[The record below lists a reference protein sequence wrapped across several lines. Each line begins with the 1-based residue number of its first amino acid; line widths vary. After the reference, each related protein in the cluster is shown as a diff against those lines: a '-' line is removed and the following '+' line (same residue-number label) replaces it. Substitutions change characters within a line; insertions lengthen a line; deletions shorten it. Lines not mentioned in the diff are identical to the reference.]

1 MPWLPENC
9 YQPKRHWEKHRKRI
23 DMEALFEILKKIITN
38 VLTAI
43 YEPFG
48 FALLLAFFAQFFY
61 LYAYHPVNVG
71 KGWKTALKTWEN
83 EFRTNCFFRKL
94 FLLAFLSA
102 MILFR
107 TLLNRNLWLYPL
119 SDVMGGWGIWK
130 VSSDGT
136 KELTTECFENII
148 LMFPFTSVLMWA
160 MKEKLVKVISLRSI
174 AFKSAEIAFC
184 FSLTIE
190 FLQLFLRL
198 GTFQLS
204 DLCYNTLGGCLGG
217 IAYWI
222 AWKIRHSIRWKKQKL
237 LWERNNTVT
246 QI

>member
-1 MPWLPENC
+1 
-9 YQPKRHWEKHRKRI
+9 
-23 DMEALFEILKKIITN
+23 MESFFEIIKKIITN

-48 FALLLAFFAQFFY
+48 FALLLAFFTLFFY
-61 LYAYHPVNVG
+61 LYAYRPVNAG
-71 KGWKTALKTWEN
+71 QGWKTALRTWGT
-83 EFRTNCFFRKL
+83 EFRTNSFFRKL
-94 FLLAFLSA
+94 FLLAFFST

-107 TLLNRNLWLYPL
+107 TLLNRELWRNPL
-119 SDVMGGWGIWK
+119 ADIMGGWGIWK
-130 VSSDGT
+130 VSSNGT
-136 KELTTECFENII
+136 KELTTECIENII
-148 LMFPFTSVLMWA
+148 LMFPFTSVLMWT

-204 DLCYNTLGGCLGG
+204 DLFYNTLGGCLGG

-222 AWKIRHSIRWKKQKL
+222 VWKIRHSIR
-237 LWERNNTVT
+237 
-246 QI
+246 

>member
-1 MPWLPENC
+1 M
-9 YQPKRHWEKHRKRI
+9 
-23 DMEALFEILKKIITN
+23 DALFKIPTKIITN

-48 FALLLAFFAQFFY
+48 FALLLAFFVLFFY
-61 LYAYHPVNVG
+61 LYAYYPVHAG
-71 KGWKTALKTWEN
+71 KGWKTALRTWGT

-94 FLLAFLSA
+94 FLLAFFSA

-107 TLLNRNLWLYPL
+107 TLLNRNLWMNPL

-148 LMFPFTSVLMWA
+148 LMLPFTSVLMWT
-160 MKEKLVKVISLRSI
+160 MKEKLVKVISLRSV

-190 FLQLFLRL
+190 FLQLFLSL

-204 DLCYNTLGGCLGG
+204 DLFYNTLGGLLGG
-217 IAYWI
+217 VAYWF
-222 AWKIRHSIRWKKQKL
+222 AWKIRHSIH
-237 LWERNNTVT
+237 
-246 QI
+246 

>member
-1 MPWLPENC
+1 
-9 YQPKRHWEKHRKRI
+9 
-23 DMEALFEILKKIITN
+23 MEALLEILKKVITN

-48 FALLLAFFAQFFY
+48 FALLLAFLAQFVY
-61 LYAYHPVNVG
+61 LYAYHPVNTG
-71 KGWKTALKTWEN
+71 KGWKAALRTWIT

-94 FLLAFLSA
+94 FLLSLFSA

-107 TLLNRNLWLYPL
+107 TLLNRDLWLNPL
-119 SDVMGGWGIWK
+119 VDVMGGWGIWK

-148 LMFPFTSVLMWA
+148 LMFPFTVMLMWT
-160 MKEKLVKVISLRSI
+160 MKEKLVKVISLKSL
-174 AFKSAEIAFC
+174 AVKSAEAAFC

-190 FLQLFLRL
+190 FLQLFLRV

-222 AWKIRHSIRWKKQKL
+222 AWKIRHSIR
-237 LWERNNTVT
+237 
-246 QI
+246 

>member
-1 MPWLPENC
+1 MS
-9 YQPKRHWEKHRKRI
+9 
-23 DMEALFEILKKIITN
+23 ALFEILKKIITN

-48 FALLLAFFAQFFY
+48 FALLLAFFALFFY
-61 LYAYHPVNVG
+61 LYAYHPVNAG
-71 KGWKTALKTWEN
+71 KGWKAALSIWMT
-83 EFRTNCFFRKL
+83 EFRTNCLFRKL
-94 FLLAFLSA
+94 FLLTFFSV

-107 TLLNRNLWLYPL
+107 TLLNRTLWLNPL
-119 SDVMGGWGIWK
+119 SDIMGGWGIWK

-148 LMFPFTSVLMWA
+148 LMFPFTSVLMWT

-204 DLCYNTLGGCLGG
+204 DLFYNTLGGLLGG
-217 IAYWI
+217 IVYWI
-222 AWKIRHSIRWKKQKL
+222 AWRIRHS
-237 LWERNNTVT
+237 TH
-246 QI
+246 

>member
-1 MPWLPENC
+1 M
-9 YQPKRHWEKHRKRI
+9 K
-23 DMEALFEILKKIITN
+23 AFFEILNKIITN

-43 YEPFG
+43 YQPFA
-48 FALLLAFFAQFFY
+48 FALLLAFFTLFFY
-61 LYAYHPVNVG
+61 LYAYHPVNAG
-71 KGWKTALKTWEN
+71 KGWKPALGTWIT

-94 FLLAFLSA
+94 FLLAFFSS

-107 TLLNRNLWLYPL
+107 TLLNRDIWLNPL

-136 KELTTECFENII
+136 KELTTECIENII
-148 LMFPFTSVLMWA
+148 LMFPFTSVLMWT
-160 MKEKLVKVISLRSI
+160 MKEKLVKVISLRTI

-204 DLCYNTLGGCLGG
+204 DLFYNTLGGCLGG
-217 IAYWI
+217 VAYWI
-222 AWKIRHSIRWKKQKL
+222 AWKIRHSIR
-237 LWERNNTVT
+237 
-246 QI
+246 

>member
-1 MPWLPENC
+1 
-9 YQPKRHWEKHRKRI
+9 
-23 DMEALFEILKKIITN
+23 MEALFKILKKIITN

-48 FALLLAFFAQFFY
+48 FALLLGFFALFFY
-61 LYAYHPVNVG
+61 LYAYHPVNTG
-71 KGWKTALKTWEN
+71 KGWKTALKTWLT

-94 FLLAFLSA
+94 FLLAFFSA

-107 TLLNRNLWLYPL
+107 TLLNRDLWLNPL
-119 SDVMGGWGIWK
+119 SDIMGGWGIWK

-136 KELTTECFENII
+136 KELTTECIENII
-148 LMFPFTSVLMWA
+148 LMFPFTSVLMWT
-160 MKEKLVKVISLRSI
+160 MKEKLVKVVSLKSLAI
-174 AFKSAEIAFC
+174 KSAEAAFC

-190 FLQLFLRL
+190 FLQLFLRV

-217 IAYWI
+217 VAYWI
-222 AWKIRHSIRWKKQKL
+222 AWKIRHSIH
-237 LWERNNTVT
+237 
-246 QI
+246 

>member
-1 MPWLPENC
+1 
-9 YQPKRHWEKHRKRI
+9 
-23 DMEALFEILKKIITN
+23 MESTFEILKKIITN

-43 YEPFG
+43 YEPFE
-48 FALLLAFFAQFFY
+48 FAVLLAFFALFFY
-61 LYAYHPVNVG
+61 LYAYRPVNSG
-71 KGWKTALKTWEN
+71 KGWRVALKAWVV

-94 FLLAFLSA
+94 FLLTFFSV

-107 TLLNRNLWLYPL
+107 TLLNRNLWMNPL

-130 VSSDGT
+130 ISSDGT
-136 KELTTECFENII
+136 KELTTECIENII
-148 LMFPFTSVLMWA
+148 LMFPFTSVLMWT
-160 MKEKLVKVISLRSI
+160 MKEKLVKVISLRSV

-204 DLCYNTLGGCLGG
+204 DLFYNTLGGLLGG
-217 IAYWI
+217 VVYWI
-222 AWKIRHSIRWKKQKL
+222 AWKIRRSIH
-237 LWERNNTVT
+237 
-246 QI
+246 